1 MKRVGEIT
9 KKLQRSPHMW
19 RRCFYSAKAMK
30 MAGGLDRVK
39 MALTLKFISG
49 THQTHLTS
57 FAYKPFSFSSTNF
70 SYAIPRNLTSCI
82 FPVRRNFS
90 ETFALCATQTNPSFA
105 PASVPEDS
113 PLSGVEDALASY
125 ILGKKK
131 ATEVAHKVWERI
143 VRKGDTVI
151 DATCGNGYD
160 TLTMLKL
167 VAGESQQGR
176 VYGLDIQKDA
186 LENTSSLLEQSVSP
200 NEKELVKLFQICHS
214 KMAEVLPE
222 DTLVRLIAFNLGY
235 LPGGDKT
242 LITEPQTT
250 LKALNAAKDIITP
263 GGLISLV
270 VYVGHPGGW
279 QEWET
284 VQEFAS
290 KLSIENWICCKLQM
304 LNRPMSPIVVFLF
317 KKC

>member
-1 MKRVGEIT
+1 MMG
-9 KKLQRSPHMW
+9 
-19 RRCFYSAKAMK
+19 
-30 MAGGLDRVK
+30 GGLDRVK
-39 MALTLKFISG
+39 MALTLKFISAA
-49 THQTHLTS
+49 HKPLLTS
-57 FAYKPFSFSSTNF
+57 FPYKPLSISSTNV
-70 SYAIPRNLTSCI
+70 SYAIPTNLTSCI
-82 FPVRRNFS
+82 LPVRRNVS
-90 ETFALCATQTNPSFA
+90 QSFALYASQTNPSLA
-105 PASVPEDS
+105 SASVSDAS

-143 VRKGDTVI
+143 VREGDTVI

-160 TLTMLKL
+160 TLIMLKL
-167 VAGESQQGR
+167 VAGESQLGR

-200 NEKELVKLFQICHS
+200 NEKELVKLIQLCHS

-250 LKALNAAKDIITP
+250 LEALSVAKDILAP

-290 KLSIENWICCKLQM
+290 KLSVENWNCCKLQM
-304 LNRPMSPIVVFLF
+304 LNRPMSPIVILLF